1 MNRARAAEEARS
13 SGEGPVTAEL
23 LKAIS
28 EAFNSRDVERILS
41 HFAEDAVFFMASGP
55 EPVGR
60 TVAGKA
66 AIRRVLADRFKL
78 VPDMH
83 WAIEH
88 EYVCGNR
95 AVSVWRVTGHGA
107 DGLTLDCQ
115 GCDLYE
121 FRGDKVR
128 RKDTYWKIVR
138 PDLAGRSALLP

>member
-1 MNRARAAEEARS
+1 
-13 SGEGPVTAEL
+13 
-23 LKAIS
+23 
-28 EAFNSRDVERILS
+28 
-41 HFAEDAVFFMASGP
+41 
-55 EPVGR
+55 VGR
-60 TVAGKA
+60 TVAGKTA
-66 AIRRVLADRFKL
+66 MRRVLADRFKL

>member
-1 MNRARAAEEARS
+1 MDATRAAEAAQG

-23 LKAIS
+23 PKAIS

-55 EPVGR
+55 ETMGR

-66 AIRRVLADRFKL
+66 AIRRVLADRLKL
-78 VPDMH
+78 VPDIH

-88 EYVCGNR
+88 EYAFGIR
-95 AVSVWRVTGHGA
+95 AVSVWRVTGHGT
-107 DGLTLDCQ
+107 DGLTLEYQ
-115 GCDLYE
+115 GCDLDE
-121 FRGDKVR
+121 FRGDKVC

-138 PDLAGRSALLP
+138 PDLEGRSALLP